1 MVISQKC
8 RTMVSNK
15 PLGDVVLLL
24 DGILAPGLPR
34 YSSTMWRRSESVK
47 CFDMITGFL
56 TSPIPYTSVR
66 KNGGLA
72 FGKTWLGNF
81 FVLVREVKNSRATT
95 KKFSRHFFQRY
106 CCPVKFGQLGSS
118 IAISP
123 KDCFYTQLPVLQ
135 LETVAQYPPSHI
147 DQDRHKHWFDEERRA
162 SCDLSANLK

>member
-1 MVISQKC
+1 MCCAIPLYRTHVKKRPMVISQKC

-81 FVLVREVKNSRATT
+81 FVLVREVKILRATT
-95 KKFSRHFFQRY
+95 EKFSFVNLRKLEPHSGQFRNQIREESAYRHPFLRIV
-106 CCPVKFGQLGSS
+106 VKVIL
-118 IAISP
+118 AKRLRP
-123 KDCFYTQLPVLQ
+123 LP
-135 LETVAQYPPSHI
+135 
-147 DQDRHKHWFDEERRA
+147 
-162 SCDLSANLK
+162 

>member
-24 DGILAPGLPR
+24 DGILAPRLPR

-47 CFDMITGFL
+47 CFDMITAFFDL
-56 TSPIPYTSVR
+56 SDSVHVVR

-81 FVLVREVKNSRATT
+81 FVLAWEVKILRATT
-95 KKFSRHFFQRY
+95 EKFSLVNLRKLEPHSGQFRNQIREKSAYRHPFLRIV
-106 CCPVKFGQLGSS
+106 VKVILAKHLRPLPYLTSKSKWLCLMWNSS
-118 IAISP
+118 RFP
-123 KDCFYTQLPVLQ
+123 L
-135 LETVAQYPPSHI
+135 
-147 DQDRHKHWFDEERRA
+147 
-162 SCDLSANLK
+162 